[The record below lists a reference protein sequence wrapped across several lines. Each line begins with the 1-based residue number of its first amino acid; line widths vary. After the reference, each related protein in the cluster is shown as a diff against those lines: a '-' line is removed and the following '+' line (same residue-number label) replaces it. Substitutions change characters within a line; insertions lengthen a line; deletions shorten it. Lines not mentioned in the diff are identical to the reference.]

1 MSWTTESSRLAL
13 AFNPGRHVGLQC
25 LILVGFGIVL
35 FAIAAGDYQRILAR
49 PMLRPISYLLG
60 GHRARYF
67 LALLGL
73 ALAVI
78 SARVWLAN
86 RA

>member
-1 MSWTTESSRLAL
+1 MSWTTESFRLAL

-25 LILVGFGIVL
+25 LILGGFGIVL

-49 PMLRPISYLLG
+49 PLLRPITYLLG
-60 GHRARYF
+60 GQQARYL